1 MLKGLLLLLLGVLFN
16 ILGFFIK
23 EKELGY
29 YGWAMIIGTVL
40 FGIGFLLIFYSLVR
54 KVERQAI
61 LEERAAEADKVA
73 SQKKEAK

>member
-16 ILGFFIK
+16 ILGYFIR

-29 YGWAMIIGTVL
+29 YGWAMIIGTIL
-40 FGIGFLLIFYSLVR
+40 FGIGFLLIVYSLVR

-61 LEERAAEADKVA
+61 LEERALKADKLA
-73 SQKKEAK
+73 NQEKES